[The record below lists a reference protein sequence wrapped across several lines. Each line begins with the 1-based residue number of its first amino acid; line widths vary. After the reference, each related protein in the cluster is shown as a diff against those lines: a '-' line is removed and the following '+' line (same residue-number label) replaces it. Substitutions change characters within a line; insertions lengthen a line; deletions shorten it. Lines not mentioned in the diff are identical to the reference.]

1 MYNNMIGLLL
11 QVLRMSHGSTY
22 REKREKTT
30 KIDINLMPLESRNVK
45 QRQDSDHEP
54 RAHSL

>member
-22 REKREKTT
+22 REKREQTT